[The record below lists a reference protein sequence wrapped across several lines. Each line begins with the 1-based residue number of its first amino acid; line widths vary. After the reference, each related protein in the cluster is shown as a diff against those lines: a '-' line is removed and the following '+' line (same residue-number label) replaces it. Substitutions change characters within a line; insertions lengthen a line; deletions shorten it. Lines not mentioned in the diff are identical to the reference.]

1 MALDIASPPA
11 GTCVDLSGVLLKMA
25 AAVML
30 ANTAP
35 GGLSVIFYGERGL
48 EMGVIHVSTSSF
60 TEAYKIDPIF
70 ESKFHI
76 GGHRVKD
83 KR

>member
-1 MALDIASPPA
+1 MAPDIASPPA
-11 GTCVDLSGVLLKMA
+11 GTCVDLSGLLLKMA
-25 AAVML
+25 TALIL
-30 ANTAP
+30 ANTAL
-35 GGLSVIFYGERGL
+35 GGLSVVFSGERDL

-70 ESKFHI
+70 EIKFHI